1 MHDTSGLQGGLVQK
15 NHGLSAFK
23 KIPPFRN
30 EENITSLIIYSVFTP
45 YFRMIEGSYASGTS
59 TVPLLGMSIGEMLNR
74 IAAKYPENEAIVSVH
89 QNIRWTYR
97 EFLEHVDQVARGLI
111 GLGVEKGF
119 RVGIW
124 AMNHAE
130 WIVVQF
136 ATAKIGAIMVNINP
150 AYRTYEL
157 EYALKQSEIQ
167 TLIIQGRFKTSDYV
181 GMFYEACPEAYE
193 AKPGRISSEKFPF
206 LKNVVFMGDIP
217 YNGMFTWNELLKK
230 AKEVTNDELLERGE
244 LLAFDDAINIQYTSG
259 TTGFPK
265 GVVLT
270 HHGVLNNGYI
280 IGEGMGFTEK
290 DRLCIPVPFYHCFG
304 MVLSNLAC
312 VTHGST
318 MVLPAPAFDAE
329 EVLITV
335 EKEQCT
341 ALHGVPTMFIAE
353 LTHPNFKKY
362 NLKSLRTGIMAGSPC
377 PIEVMKQVNAK
388 MHMSDIV
395 IVYGQTET
403 SPGITMTTTKDPV
416 ERRVST
422 VGRAFPHTELKIV
435 DPKTGKI
442 VPLGEIGEICA
453 RGYCVMK
460 CYYNNPSATHATL
473 DSNHWNHTGDLGTMD
488 EAGYFRI
495 VGRLKDMVIR
505 GGENIYPREIEE
517 FLHHHE
523 KIADVYIVGVPDKKY
538 GEELCAWVKVKDGHM
553 LSEQEVKEF
562 CKGKIAHF
570 KTPRYVMFVNDF
582 PMGVTGK
589 IQKFRMR
596 EDSIRVLGLEAAEKI
611 ETA

>member
-1 MHDTSGLQGGLVQK
+1 MV
-15 NHGLSAFK
+15 
-23 KIPPFRN
+23 
-30 EENITSLIIYSVFTP
+30 
-45 YFRMIEGSYASGTS
+45 EGSYASGTS
-59 TVPLLGMSIGEMLNR
+59 TVPLLGMTIGEMVDS
-74 IAAKYPENEAIVSVH
+74 IAAKYPDTEAVVSVH
-89 QNIRWTYR
+89 QDIRWTYR
-97 EFLEHVDQVARGLI
+97 EFIEQVNQIARSLM
-111 GLGVEKGF
+111 GLGVEKGD

-124 AMNHAE
+124 AMNYAE
-130 WIVVQF
+130 WVVVQF

-157 EYALKQSEIQ
+157 EYVLKQAEIQ

-181 GMFYEACPEAYE
+181 GMFYEACPEAFE
-193 AKPGRISSEKFPF
+193 SKPGKISSEKFPF
-206 LKNVVFMGDIP
+206 LKNAVFLGDIP
-217 YNGMFTWNELLKK
+217 YNGMYTWDDLLKK
-230 AKEVTNDELLERGE
+230 ADEITMDELIERGE
-244 LLAFDDAINIQYTSG
+244 VLTFDDAINIQYTSG

-270 HHGVLNNGYI
+270 HHGILNNGYI

-318 MVLPAPAFDAE
+318 MVLPAPTFEAE
-329 EVLITV
+329 EVLKTI
-335 EKEQCT
+335 EKEHCT
-341 ALHGVPTMFIAE
+341 AVHGVPTMFIAE
-353 LTHPNFKKY
+353 LTHPNFARY
-362 NLKSLRTGIMAGSPC
+362 NMRTLRTGIMAGSPC
-377 PIEVMKQVNAK
+377 PIEVMKQVNTM
-388 MHMSDIV
+388 MHMSEIV

-403 SPGITMTTTKDPV
+403 SPGVTMTTTKDPV

-422 VGRAFPHTELKIV
+422 VGRSFPHTELKIV
-435 DPKTGKI
+435 DSKTGKI
-442 VPLGEIGEICA
+442 VPVGEIGEICA

-473 DSNHWNHTGDLGTMD
+473 DKDHWNHTGDLGTMD
-488 EAGYFRI
+488 EEGYFRI

-517 FLHHHE
+517 YLHHHD
-523 KIADVYIVGVPDKKY
+523 KIADVYVVGVPDVKY
-538 GEELCAWVKVKDGHM
+538 GEELCAWVKMKPDQTM
-553 LSEQEVKEF
+553 TDQEVKDF

-570 KTPRYVMFVNDF
+570 KIPRHVMFVNDF

-596 EDSIRVLGLEAAEKI
+596 ETSIKTLGLQEADNI